1 MSACI
6 RCGSAAGE
14 EYRFAHVETN
24 TVFENPKGGGRQKKT
39 VTEKLLG
46 AAHVSVCSS
55 CAWKAKI
62 KAILLTVPIT
72 LVMTLTLS
80 FFSLF
85 KAHPNRNI
93 RKEVA
98 SAPTVLPMVAG
109 ILWMIGLSIYVPR
122 PLAFYAAEIARKDKG
137 WAKNTF
143 LVPLDARYYIRRKDG
158 EISLAKLM
166 SKTPIRTELAQK
178 LVPAILD
185 ESREAELEP
194 LIGQEFTLENAR

>member
-1 MSACI
+1 MHPVRERRGRGI
-6 RCGSAAGE
+6 PFRPRGN
-14 EYRFAHVETN
+14 EYCFRETQ
-24 TVFENPKGGGRQKKT
+24 GRRQTEKI

-62 KAILLTVPIT
+62 KAILLTIPIT
-72 LVMTLTLS
+72 LVMTLVLS

-85 KAHPNRNI
+85 KARPNRDI

-98 SAPTVLPMVAG
+98 SAPAVLPMVAG
-109 ILWMIGLSIYVPR
+109 ILWAIGLSIYVPR

-143 LVPLDARYYIRRKDG
+143 LVPLDARYYTRRRDG

-166 SKTPIRTELAQK
+166 SKTPIQTELAQK

-185 ESREAELEP
+185 ESGEAELEP
-194 LIGQEFTLENAR
+194 LIGQEFTLKNAR